1 MGDSGESRLRVSS
14 ASAAAAVWAVNQRT
28 EDQTLRNSAFQT
40 KKYII
45 LSKSVYIWGILEGL
59 FLQIVLEKD
68 LLKCVGFFKS
78 LQQYVQYSCFP
89 LS

>member
-1 MGDSGESRLRVSS
+1 MGDSGESWLRVSS

-40 KKYII
+40 KKYIN
-45 LSKSVYIWGILEGL
+45 LSKSVYIWGILEGI

-68 LLKCVGFFKS
+68 LLKCLVFLKILKAVRAILLFS
-78 LQQYVQYSCFP
+78 
-89 LS
+89 